1 MQVFGHLLMR
11 RLIAVRVL
19 GQVVHEMIGVKD
31 EAPEKLPEDH
41 ATGKK
46 GEATDVWWR
55 SLGVKC
61 G

>member
-41 ATGKK
+41 ATGRAE
-46 GEATDVWWR
+46 GRGHRCLMEISW
-55 SLGVKC
+55 G
-61 G
+61 